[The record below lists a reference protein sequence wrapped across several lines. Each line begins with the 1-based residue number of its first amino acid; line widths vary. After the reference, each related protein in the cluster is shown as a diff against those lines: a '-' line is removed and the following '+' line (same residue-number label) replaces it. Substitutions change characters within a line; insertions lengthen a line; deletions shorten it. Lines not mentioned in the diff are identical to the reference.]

1 MNPIIQLLSL
11 AKPEKMKGRERERE
25 REKERK
31 KTHKSAVKAVHLEC
45 CKVALPQSLAV
56 LQKFGEPPLINLPA
70 QPV

>member
-1 MNPIIQLLSL
+1 MANEMNPIIQLLSL

-25 REKERK
+25 E
-31 KTHKSAVKAVHLEC
+31 KTHESAVKAVHLEC

-56 LQKFGEPPLINLPA
+56 LQKFGEPPLINFPA